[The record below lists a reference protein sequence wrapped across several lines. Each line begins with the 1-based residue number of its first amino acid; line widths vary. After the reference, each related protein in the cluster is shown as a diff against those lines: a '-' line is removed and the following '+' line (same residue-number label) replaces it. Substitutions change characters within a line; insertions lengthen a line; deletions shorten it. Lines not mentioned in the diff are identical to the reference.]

1 MKYVMKEVEFGFLEN
16 ENLLL
21 WNVEIVV
28 GIRWVSN
35 RGNSLGKGLC
45 VNGLVWLKLGCVR

>member
-1 MKYVMKEVEFGFLEN
+1 MKEVEFGFLEN